1 MRVLVALM
9 ALIAGPT
16 TALAQ
21 TADACGLLARNSGWS
36 DSLKAAQANW
46 RVTPGTVLAILDQ
59 ESRFNASARG
69 VGAAGA
75 NPVRNFGY
83 AQANLGTWNW
93 YLRETGKASGSRTD
107 FGLSAD
113 FVGWHFATMERR
125 IGAPRSDVVSH
136 YLAYKMGEG
145 GYKRGAPAS
154 ARAIANRIASRARGF
169 DGQLAGCG
177 F

>member
-1 MRVLVALM
+1 MKLPCLLLALM
-9 ALIAGPT
+9 MPT
-16 TALAQ
+16 LASAQ
-21 TADACGLLARNSGWS
+21 TADMCALLVRNPSWA
-36 DSLKAAQANW
+36 DSLKASQAKW
-46 RVTPGTVLAILDQ
+46 QVTPGTILAIIDQ
-59 ESRFNASARG
+59 ESRFNATARG
-69 VGAAGA
+69 LGANGA

-93 YLRETGKASGSRTD
+93 FLRDSGKTSESRSD
-107 FGLSAD
+107 FEVSAD

-125 IGAPRSDVVSH
+125 IGAPRSNVSAH

-154 ARAIANRIASRARGF
+154 ARALASRIAARARSI
-169 DGQLAGCG
+169 DSQLSGCG